1 MKRNFSRSYCT
12 PEYITFEQFTYF
24 LWTKIVENIVIVSN
38 LKFRSLGQGNIFRSV
53 CQEFCPQ
60 GRCLVPGGAW
70 SQGVPGPEGG
80 HFGGFLVP
88 GVPSL
93 GGAWSGGFCPGGCL
107 VLVGCLL
114 RGVHAPG
121 VCLLQGVPGGGPPD
135 GHCCRRYTSY
145 WILVEYRFRI
155 WTKET

>member
-12 PEYITFEQFTYF
+12 PEYITFEQFIYF

-70 SQGVPGPEGG
+70 SRGVPGPEGG
-80 HFGGFLVP
+80 HFGGVP
-88 GVPSL
+88 G
-93 GGAWSGGFCPGGCL
+93 PGGCL
-107 VLVGCLL
+107 VWEVPCLWGSAL
-114 RGVHAPG
+114 
-121 VCLLQGVPGGGPPD
+121 GVPGTGGVCS
-135 GHCCRRYTSY
+135 GGCMLQGCACSRGC
-145 WILVEYRFRI
+145 LVETPRTTTAAGSTHPTGFL
-155 WTKET
+155 